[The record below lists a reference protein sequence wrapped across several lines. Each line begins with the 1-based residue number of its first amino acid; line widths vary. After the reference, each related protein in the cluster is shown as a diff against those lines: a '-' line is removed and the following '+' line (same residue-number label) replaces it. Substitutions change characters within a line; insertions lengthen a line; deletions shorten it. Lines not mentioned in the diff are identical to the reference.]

1 MNGYS
6 WWWSVCNL
14 MPTQSKVWLA
24 LEFSVQITKGCKHY
38 IYIYIYTYA
47 PACCF
52 YEIPALSMPC
62 VFFTQ
67 STSSSRF
74 DRCRKPYF
82 EFNHYM
88 FVDSHACRRSL
99 QMKLVSHVS
108 AGIYYQL
115 ICPAKSSMPWPARW
129 HWLWLWIK
137 RPTTLSVW
145 KLHVKIRGKL
155 PKSSVELKQHGLFS
169 STTFGAKDSRGGG
182 QSYQHHI
189 PEQQRWGCLAPFNL
203 GKKQWLNGWALLGQ
217 KCACLLFNH
226 AEPLRYT
233 GNTCFFDLFC
243 KVWDWSD
250 IGEIWWI

>member
-1 MNGYS
+1 M
-6 WWWSVCNL
+6 
-14 MPTQSKVWLA
+14 LA
-24 LEFSVQITKGCKHY
+24 EGHCKWNWFPMSRQVYITNW
-38 IYIYIYTYA
+38 YA
-47 PACCF
+47 
-52 YEIPALSMPC
+52 
-62 VFFTQ
+62 Q
-67 STSSSRF
+67 Q
-74 DRCRKPYF
+74 
-82 EFNHYM
+82 NHLCL
-88 FVDSHACRRSL
+88 DL
-99 QMKLVSHVS
+99 QGGTDCDCEL
-108 AGIYYQL
+108 
-115 ICPAKSSMPWPARW
+115 
-129 HWLWLWIK
+129 K

-243 KVWDWSD
+243 KVWDWSN